1 LISVLSTA
9 NMTKELLEQRYR
21 ELQAQAENIR
31 ASLYQVVG
39 AIADVEWWMEKLKEA
54 EHAEEEQ
61 DSEGV

>member
-1 LISVLSTA
+1 MISVLSTA
-9 NMTKELLEQRYR
+9 NMTKELLEQRYKD
-21 ELQAQAENIR
+21 LQAQAENIR

-54 EHAEEEQ
+54 EHAEKEQ

>member
-1 LISVLSTA
+1 MISVLSAT
-9 NMTKELLEQRYR
+9 NMTKQLLEQRYK

-54 EHAEEEQ
+54 EHAEKEQ

>member
-1 LISVLSTA
+1 
-9 NMTKELLEQRYR
+9 MTKQLLEQRYR

-54 EHAEEEQ
+54 ENAEKEQ

>member
-1 LISVLSTA
+1 MISVLSTA

-39 AIADVEWWMEKLKEA
+39 AIADVEWWMEKLNEA
-54 EHAEEEQ
+54 ENAEKEQ
-61 DSEGV
+61 DTEGV

>member
-39 AIADVEWWMEKLKEA
+39 AIADVEWWMEKLNEA
-54 EHAEEEQ
+54 ENAEKEQ
-61 DSEGV
+61 DTEGV

>member
-1 LISVLSTA
+1 MISVLSTA

-54 EHAEEEQ
+54 EHAEKEQ

>member
-1 LISVLSTA
+1 
-9 NMTKELLEQRYR
+9 MTKQLLEQRYR